1 MSIGSVNRVVM
12 RKLASSK
19 IFDLT
24 ISYRGAK
31 GFISPLNFFD
41 KDLSQI
47 NSRIKFELEDLKA
60 PDINGLA
67 YGGHISQTHAYT
79 RGLLSKKFYRLD
91 KIRQTN
97 DDFIFDAVH
106 GTAYVLFRIS
116 TNKLSAED
124 FEEILSLGLSFSKY
138 DSYIL
143 DIKGSSLR

>member
-60 PDINGLA
+60 PDING
-67 YGGHISQTHAYT
+67 
-79 RGLLSKKFYRLD
+79 
-91 KIRQTN
+91 
-97 DDFIFDAVH
+97 
-106 GTAYVLFRIS
+106 
-116 TNKLSAED
+116 
-124 FEEILSLGLSFSKY
+124 
-138 DSYIL
+138 
-143 DIKGSSLR
+143 